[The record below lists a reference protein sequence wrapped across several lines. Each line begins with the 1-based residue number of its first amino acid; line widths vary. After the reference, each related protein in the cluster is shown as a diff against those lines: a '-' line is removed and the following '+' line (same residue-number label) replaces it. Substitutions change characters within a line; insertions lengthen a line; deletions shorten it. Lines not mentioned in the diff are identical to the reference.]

1 MASDLPP
8 PARLKFW
15 GVRGSIPVP
24 GPGTIRYGGNTSCV
38 EVRADGE
45 IIVLDAGTGIRSLGL
60 ALENEFGSEP
70 IRIALLITHVHWDHI
85 QGFPF
90 FVPSYND
97 KNLIRIYGYNGAD
110 TGLREILSGQMTTPF
125 FPVKLYDLPGRLYI
139 KKLDT
144 MEFEIGQVR
153 VRSKFVNHPGV
164 CVGYRLDTSSGSV
177 AYIPDN
183 EPYDAFKLHAVKT
196 QLLSPEQ
203 TQKRA
208 EKERAALIKFLA
220 GCDVL
225 ILDSQYT
232 DEEYK
237 HHVGWGHG
245 ALSMGV
251 QLALDAGVKKFI
263 LFHHDPE
270 HDDAEIDEMVK
281 QASELVA
288 KSGKTLQVVGAKEG
302 EELLLRPE

>member
-1 MASDLPP
+1 MATDSSP

-24 GPGTIRYGGNTSCV
+24 GPGTLRYGGNTACV
-38 EVRADGE
+38 EVRGDGE
-45 IIVLDAGTGIRSLGL
+45 IIVLDAGTGIRALGL
-60 ALENEFGSEP
+60 ALENEFGAQP

-97 KNLIRIYGYNGAD
+97 KNLIRIYGYDGAD
-110 TGLREILSGQMTTPF
+110 TGLREILKGQMTTPF

-139 KKLDT
+139 KKLEA
-144 MEFEIGQVR
+144 MEFEIGKVQVHA
-153 VRSKFVNHPGV
+153 KPVNHPGV

-177 AYIPDN
+177 AYLPDN
-183 EPYDAFKLHAVKT
+183 EPYEAFKLHAVKT
-196 QLLSPEQ
+196 RLLSPEQ
-203 TQKRA
+203 THKRA
-208 EKERAALIKFLA
+208 EKERAGLVKFLE

-245 ALSMGV
+245 SLTTGV
-251 QLALDAGVKKFI
+251 RLALDAGAKKLV

-270 HDDAEIDEMVK
+270 HDDAEIDQMVK
-281 QASELVA
+281 EAGEIVGQTGQLLEVVA
-288 KSGKTLQVVGAKEG
+288 AREG
-302 EELLLRPE
+302 EEYALRPG